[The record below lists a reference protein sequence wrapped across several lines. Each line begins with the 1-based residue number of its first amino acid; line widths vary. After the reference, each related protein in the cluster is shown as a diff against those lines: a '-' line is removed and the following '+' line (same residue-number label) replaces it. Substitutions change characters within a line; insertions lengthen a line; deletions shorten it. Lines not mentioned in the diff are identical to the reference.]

1 MSAKDSLIG
10 SFDLRKSYTQLPREP
25 GNRRLRHF
33 GAMAKYG
40 PNQQTQKVKGQ
51 LGTSREYDFSSPA
64 THGHVG
70 HALIAW
76 LCHGA
81 GL

>member
-1 MSAKDSLIG
+1 MRLQLSCPKDPEG
-10 SFDLRKSYTQLPREP
+10 KGEP
-25 GNRRLRHF
+25 INF

-81 GL
+81 GH